1 MDTPVMLP
9 IVRST
14 MRRTSRDPGRTST
27 WLAGILGCAMLLIP
41 SDVLAGCQSD
51 DDCRAGRLCRDGDCV
66 YPSCVKDVDCPED
79 QICERRACVPP
90 RPTPAPSVPA
100 PPVSAP
106 QPSST
111 APSAGPPASPTREP
125 ETPVPSATTSAT
137 VLPPPPPAPLGAAPL
152 SWAPPVSGAPPL
164 ADVAPTTEHFSPAL
178 SVTGALVAV
187 AGGLG
192 VVIGLPLVITAKET
206 LNACYQSD
214 CQEVDVWDTTQR
226 DVGLGLA
233 IPGTALLIGGVV
245 MVLVGNTK
253 IQVGSGT
260 ETKPAPQSE
269 GARYVPDLVLLP
281 FAGSARW
288 RF

>member
-1 MDTPVMLP
+1 
-9 IVRST
+9 
-14 MRRTSRDPGRTST
+14 
-27 WLAGILGCAMLLIP
+27 
-41 SDVLAGCQSD
+41 
-51 DDCRAGRLCRDGDCV
+51 
-66 YPSCVKDVDCPED
+66 
-79 QICERRACVPP
+79 
-90 RPTPAPSVPA
+90 
-100 PPVSAP
+100 
-106 QPSST
+106 
-111 APSAGPPASPTREP
+111 
-125 ETPVPSATTSAT
+125 
-137 VLPPPPPAPLGAAPL
+137 
-152 SWAPPVSGAPPL
+152 
-164 ADVAPTTEHFSPAL
+164 
-178 SVTGALVAV
+178 LVAV